1 MTYVPAQYICACAHK
16 MRVGSKGSGTL
27 PLARAHSSCVDM
39 GRRIPAP
46 AVAEHLQVRMPLRAQ
61 LVLSNGSVERWR
73 EEKAVPS
80 EHGACCLNRAA
91 PQPAGCGKIGG
102 QTGNSQRTGTLARE
116 RCARVHADGSLV
128 GGRACVHVRG
138 QDWLALPELIR
149 STTSCCSAR
158 PRNRFISKTPVRITI
173 DASPV
178 DRRCKE
184 EVMRRTGTQP
194 FHRLPDFRNENRA
207 NSMPQCWPYRDA
219 WPVRGRQRRW
229 LGGRIQLNELSDC
242 VGVDEGYITETKAP
256 QGKLKVHSASS
267 SPEAA

>member
-1 MTYVPAQYICACAHK
+1 MLLESCSATAGGLRQNWRTDRELAAH
-16 MRVGSKGSGTL
+16 
-27 PLARAHSSCVDM
+27 M
-39 GRRIPAP
+39 G
-46 AVAEHLQVRMPLRAQ
+46 
-61 LVLSNGSVERWR
+61 
-73 EEKAVPS
+73 
-80 EHGACCLNRAA
+80 
-91 PQPAGCGKIGG
+91 
-102 QTGNSQRTGTLARE
+102 GTLARE
-116 RCARVHADGSLV
+116 RCARVHTDGSLV

-256 QGKLKVHSASS
+256 CAEPQGKLKVHSASS